1 MNKVRRGSDGTFL
14 KIAFMFTIIAL
25 LLIFAF
31 WAQNTRL
38 DLLTRG
44 MGRVVAAEENK
55 SVQSAETGTITDL
68 RVAKGDYIERNSVL
82 ATINPTAAQGSLDEL
97 LSRRDTI
104 KVQIARLDAEID
116 GSGASQLNE
125 SLKIYD
131 ASIVSAEMAL
141 FYARSLTLKQKI
153 SGLQTEF
160 NRILESLVEKEQELN
175 GLKELVDILELER
188 QDILPLVQKG
198 VLGQSERFRL
208 DRENSRLQSQIK
220 VLKAQIEQVQLSK
233 QKVQNEIGLVENEF
247 LEKAYDERAKLVAQL
262 SEVNSRI
269 PTLQQ
274 NLKETQILAPISG
287 TINELS
293 FNSPGAFVRAGDAIA
308 EIVPFGENLKIIAYV
323 DPKDIGFIEPGQECR
338 IALTAFDAARY
349 GYMTGKLDRVAAD
362 ATFREDSNA
371 FMFAIEVSFDNQLRD
386 SRGKTVDVLPG
397 MVAQVDVVRGQ
408 RSVLEYIWQPIAKI
422 KDDAFRQ

>member
-125 SLKIYD
+125 RLKIYD

-247 LEKAYDERAKLVAQL
+247 LEKA
-262 SEVNSRI
+262 
-269 PTLQQ
+269 
-274 NLKETQILAPISG
+274 
-287 TINELS
+287 
-293 FNSPGAFVRAGDAIA
+293 F
-308 EIVPFGENLKIIAYV
+308 
-323 DPKDIGFIEPGQECR
+323 
-338 IALTAFDAARY
+338 
-349 GYMTGKLDRVAAD
+349 
-362 ATFREDSNA
+362 ATFMEQED
-371 FMFAIEVSFDNQLRD
+371 L
-386 SRGKTVDVLPG
+386 
-397 MVAQVDVVRGQ
+397 
-408 RSVLEYIWQPIAKI
+408 
-422 KDDAFRQ
+422 

>member
-1 MNKVRRGSDGTFL
+1 MNRVMRGSDGTFL
-14 KIAFMFTIIAL
+14 KIAFMFTIVAL
-25 LLIFAF
+25 LLMFVF

-44 MGRVVAAEENK
+44 MGRVVAAGENK

-104 KVQIARLDAEID
+104 KVRIARLDAEID
-116 GSGASQLNE
+116 GSSASQLNE
-125 SLKIYD
+125 NLKIYD

-160 NRILESLVEKEQELN
+160 NRILESLVEKEQEIN
-175 GLKELVDILELER
+175 GLKELVDIMELER
-188 QDILPLVQKG
+188 QDILPLIQKG

-208 DRENSRLQSQIK
+208 DRERSRLRSQIA
-220 VLKAQIEQVQLSK
+220 VTKAQIQQIELSK
-233 QKVQNEIGLVENEF
+233 EKVRNDISLEENQF
-247 LEKAYDERAKLVAQL
+247 MEKAYDDRSNLIAQL
-262 SEVNSRI
+262 AEVNSKI
-269 PTLQQ
+269 PTFKQ
-274 NLKETQILAPISG
+274 NLKETEITAPISG
-287 TINELS
+287 TINELN
-293 FNSPGAFVRAGDAIA
+293 FNSSGAFVRAGDLIA
-308 EIVPFGENLKIIAYV
+308 EIVPSGNDLKIIAYV

-349 GYMTGKLDRVAAD
+349 GYMFGRLDRVSPD
-362 ATFREDSNA
+362 ATYREDSNSY
-371 FMFAIEVSFDNQLRD
+371 MFAIEVSFENEFMDTLGD
-386 SRGKTVDVLPG
+386 AVEVLPG
-397 MVAQVDVVRGQ
+397 MVAQVDVIRGK
-408 RSVLEYIWQPIAKI
+408 RSILEYLWQPIAKL